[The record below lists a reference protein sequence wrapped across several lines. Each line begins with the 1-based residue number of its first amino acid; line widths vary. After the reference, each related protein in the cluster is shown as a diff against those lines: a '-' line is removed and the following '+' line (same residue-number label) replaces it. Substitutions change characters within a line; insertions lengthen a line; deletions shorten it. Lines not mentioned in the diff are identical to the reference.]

1 MKASVRFEDAR
12 RAVSEAKQ
20 HSKAKAAAMLQASNK
35 TWADK
40 VAAARADAQQVLE
53 QLQELEQQRDQLLQ
67 EVRHTAVCDV
77 ACSLLLTCA
86 DYGVDVTRQNASPQQ
101 QASRP

>member
-40 VAAARADAQQVLE
+40 LAAARAEVQQLQE
-53 QLQELEQQRDQLLQ
+53 QLQELEQQRDQLVQ
-67 EVRHTAVCDV
+67 EVRQTV
-77 ACSLLLTCA
+77 
-86 DYGVDVTRQNASPQQ
+86 VDDAQEAPCH
-101 QASRP
+101 